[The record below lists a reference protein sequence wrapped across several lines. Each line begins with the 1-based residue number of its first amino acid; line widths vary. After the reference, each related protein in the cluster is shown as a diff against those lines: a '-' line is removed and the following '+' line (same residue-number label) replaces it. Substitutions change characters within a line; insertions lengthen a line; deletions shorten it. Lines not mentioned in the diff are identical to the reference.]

1 MFLVNSRSPLVSAT
15 LAPSPRRGFKAQA
28 PLLPKLRGHFA
39 EFLNHDS
46 LVRLGILC
54 PTTCVGLGYGR
65 LAPSRRGF
73 SRHPRITLLSPTNVR
88 SPSRLTP
95 VIKDSHPGFTWRTG
109 CALERTKPSGPP
121 GYHCASP
128 LLTRLPTCTE
138 DPQTPPPQPHR
149 QANLTHAANMVAG
162 RGLAPARQHGRCF
175 AGTGISTRH
184 PSTTPVGLALGPDS
198 PREDEPAPGTL
209 GLSAPGTL
217 TPVSLLMPAFSL
229 PRGPPTG
236 HPRASPRAGRSPT
249 TRTRGV
255 RVRGFGGALEPR

>member
-1 MFLVNSRSPLVSAT
+1 M
-15 LAPSPRRGFKAQA
+15 
-28 PLLPKLRGHFA
+28 
-39 EFLNHDS
+39 
-46 LVRLGILC
+46 
-54 PTTCVGLGYGR
+54 GYGR
-65 LAPSRRGF
+65 PPPSRRGF
-73 SRHPRITLLSPTNVR
+73 SRHPRITLLSPAAWAG
-88 SPSRLTP
+88 SPSRLTRAP
-95 VIKDSHPGFTWRTG
+95 RVGGLVPGFAWGPG
-109 CALERTKPSGPP
+109 CALERAKPSGPP

-128 LLTRLPTCTE
+128 LLTRLPTSAE
-138 DPQTPPPQPHR
+138 GPQTTGRGPPPAMRGWAQQR
-149 QANLTHAANMVAG
+149 QRR
-162 RGLAPARQHGRCF
+162 RGSAPARQHGRCLT
-175 AGTGISTRH
+175 GTGISTRH

-236 HPRASPRAGRSPT
+236 RPRASPRAGRSPT